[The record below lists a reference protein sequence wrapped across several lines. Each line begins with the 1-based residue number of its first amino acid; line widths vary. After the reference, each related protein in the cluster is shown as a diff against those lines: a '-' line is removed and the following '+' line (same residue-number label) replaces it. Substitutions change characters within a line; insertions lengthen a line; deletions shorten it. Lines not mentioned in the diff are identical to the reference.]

1 MNEQKG
7 YYYWN
12 CYCVGSSNSNSLCK
26 RVAQNTMKQSAQLYE
41 PATARQKLIITRLC
55 MKLKI
60 EEPLEE
66 KVMTIAEAGRL
77 IRELARRK
85 K

>member
-1 MNEQKG
+1 
-7 YYYWN
+7 
-12 CYCVGSSNSNSLCK
+12 
-26 RVAQNTMKQSAQLYE
+26 MKQSAQLYE
-41 PATARQKLIITRLC
+41 PATDRQRLIITRLC

-60 EEPLEE
+60 REPLEE

-77 IRELARRK
+77 IRELLREK